1 MLSEIQ
7 SIWTGRSGMGCKVYS
22 NGVVPSGKTSVWT
35 TYFGSEV
42 GTEIPFAEWRKSVEE
57 RVFGE
62 IRENKDAY
70 LEENSLQRGLKQYL
84 LAGKKVGI
92 GRGIIINE
100 R

>member
-1 MLSEIQ
+1 MISHRQKKEYL
-7 SIWTGRSGMGCKVYS
+7 
-22 NGVVPSGKTSVWT
+22 
-35 TYFGSEV
+35 
-42 GTEIPFAEWRKSVEE
+42 
-57 RVFGE
+57 GE

-92 GRGIIINE
+92 GRGIIMNE

>member
-1 MLSEIQ
+1 MTFRKRILSAVMCLCLLY
-7 SIWTGRSGMGCKVYS
+7 TA
-22 NGVVPSGKTSVWT
+22 VPLRAKAAAA
-35 TYFGSEV
+35 GS
-42 GTEIPFAEWRKSVEE
+42 TQAEE

-92 GRGIIINE
+92 GRGIIINK